1 MKLRE
6 FLHVLLRAIVLVLF
20 FIPIAETYGATIEQ
34 TIKELDPLDRRERL
48 TTLENNAKKG
58 GRIRWASSTPIGNV
72 EGVLQTFKKKYPA
85 ITLEYNRLSGRVL
98 ADRVIREYQ
107 VGKYDVDVAGP
118 SAVSFAAVKDAG
130 VVTSYVSPE
139 SSAIKPGMKDPKGFW
154 TSRYSNVVCIVCNKN
169 KVKTMPTDWKDFT
182 DPKWKGDFS
191 IDSERYNWFFALTKV
206 YGSDG
211 ARNLIGGYMRNGAL
225 VYRSTPLQIQLVA
238 AGEFSCALG
247 VFLNDVVLL
256 MKGGA
261 PLSYAVPQPVLLNPN
276 IIMMPKFP
284 PNPAGAILLYDYLLS
299 VEGLSPMTSNTPH
312 MPSREDVPVTEEI
325 RELRSKRLYFT
336 DVEEQSRTFSQI
348 GETYNALLKKQ

>member
-1 MKLRE
+1 MRE
-6 FLHVLLRAIVLVLF
+6 FTCILFGTVLF
-20 FIPIAETYGATIEQ
+20 VGLLVAVGAVHAASIEQ
-34 TIKELDPLDRRERL
+34 TIKELELLDRKERL
-48 TTLENNAKKG
+48 ASLENNAKKG
-58 GRIRWASSTPIGNV
+58 GRIRWASSTPIRNV
-72 EGVLQTFKKKYPA
+72 EGTLQSFKKKYPA
-85 ITLEYNRLSGRVL
+85 SSLEYNRLSGRVL

-107 VGKYDVDVAGP
+107 VGKHDVDVLGP
-118 SAVSFAAVKDAG
+118 GAVSFAAVKDAG
-130 VVTSYVSPE
+130 VATSYLSPE
-139 SSAIKPGMKDPKGFW
+139 AAAIKPVMKDPKGFW

-169 KVKTMPTDWKDFT
+169 KVKTMPTDWKDFA

-206 YGSDG
+206 YGNE
-211 ARNLIGGYMRNGAL
+211 AAKNLIAGYMRNGAL

-261 PLSYAVPQPVLLNPN
+261 PLSYAVPQPVILNPN

-299 VEGLSPMTSNTPH
+299 VEGLSPMTSYTPH
-312 MPSREDVPVTEEI
+312 MPSREDAPVTEEI
-325 RELRSKRLYFT
+325 RDIRTKRVYFT
-336 DVEEQSRTFSQI
+336 DVEEQSRNFGQI
-348 GETYNALLKKQ
+348 GETYNALLKK

>member
-1 MKLRE
+1 
-6 FLHVLLRAIVLVLF
+6 
-20 FIPIAETYGATIEQ
+20 
-34 TIKELDPLDRRERL
+34 
-48 TTLENNAKKG
+48 
-58 GRIRWASSTPIGNV
+58 
-72 EGVLQTFKKKYPA
+72 
-85 ITLEYNRLSGRVL
+85 
-98 ADRVIREYQ
+98 
-107 VGKYDVDVAGP
+107 
-118 SAVSFAAVKDAG
+118 VSFAAVKDAG

-206 YGSDG
+206 YGIDG